1 MMNNFIGRNAELK
14 NKFNKHLKKLTG
26 IDSDF
31 YSALKEDDIIELK
44 TVLSDINNLLT
55 FKLTLTAG
63 NWICKY
69 FSLSQKNR
77 KVILDKIDSTK
88 PNEQG
93 FDIII
98 HEPIKLI
105 AEVKCNAPVKLGS
118 KFGAMQ
124 SKKLLEDAQKLL
136 KGKRQLSE
144 TKEYLKFLFVID
156 LGDRSHKAIANVIKK
171 TNFRKENEERL
182 NRNIV
187 REQIIV
193 LNDST
198 KVKKLDT
205 DKVYIKVIKL
215 E

>member
-1 MMNNFIGRNAELK
+1 MNNFIGRNTELK

-31 YSALKEDDIIELK
+31 YSALKDDDILELK

-55 FKLTLTAG
+55 FKLTLAAG
-63 NWICKY
+63 NWICNY
-69 FSLSQKNR
+69 FSLGPKNR
-77 KVILDKIDSTK
+77 KIILDKIDSTK

-93 FDIII
+93 FDILI
-98 HEPIKLI
+98 HEPIKVV

-136 KGKRQLSE
+136 KGNRQLLE
-144 TKEYLKFLFVID
+144 TKNYLKFLFVID

-171 TNFRKENEERL
+171 TNIRKENEERL

-187 REQIIV
+187 REQIVV
-193 LNDST
+193 LNDSI
-198 KVKKLDT
+198 KLKSLKA
-205 DKVYIKVIKL
+205 DKVYIKIIKFK
-215 E
+215 